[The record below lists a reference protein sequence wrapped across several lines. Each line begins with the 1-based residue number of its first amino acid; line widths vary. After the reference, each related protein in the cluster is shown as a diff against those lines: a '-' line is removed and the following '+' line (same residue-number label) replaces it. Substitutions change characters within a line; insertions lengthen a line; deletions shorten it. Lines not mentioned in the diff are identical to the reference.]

1 VASKFLGLMKILLIS
16 CQNLEERTH

>member
-1 VASKFLGLMKILLIS
+1 MKILLIS